1 MGKRGP
7 VTFAKRQREKDKK
20 ELAAQKR
27 TRRLERANA
36 EPTEQEIIICKPF
49 VDEPRP

>member
-20 ELAAQKR
+20 
-27 TRRLERANA
+27 ANA
-36 EPTEQEIIICKPF
+36 EPTVQEILICKPF
-49 VDEPRP
+49 VDEPQN